1 MSEYRPSL
9 EHTWLTCQHPKG
21 ENYLINYMA
30 THSDTRMYPLG
41 CFHMLISDL
50 NILSSKRLAISSKWK
65 VMYFYGIAMIFA
77 CKSFMFQTIWCFFFP
92 SFSMTSS
99 TMLIWEILFYQL
111 LVLESSETASDKFFA
126 TPGKASPGISI
137 YRRKKSCSPNWW

>member
-30 THSDTRMYPLG
+30 IHSDTRMYPLG

-50 NILSSKRLAISSKWK
+50 NIPSSKRLAFPANEKLCIS
-65 VMYFYGIAMIFA
+65 MG
-77 CKSFMFQTIWCFFFP
+77 
-92 SFSMTSS
+92 
-99 TMLIWEILFYQL
+99 
-111 LVLESSETASDKFFA
+111 
-126 TPGKASPGISI
+126 
-137 YRRKKSCSPNWW
+137 